1 MVSQEHESG
10 LRYLTEHN
18 MNKCNTTILK
28 KNALDI
34 AQLRHHDLNRTIIHT
49 PHARPLNSSPRIPP
63 QPMPQPS
70 TTNYRA
76 VFVVDATEISH
87 SRPPC

>member
-34 AQLRHHDLNRTIIHT
+34 AQLRHHDLDRTIIHT
-49 PHARPLNSSPRIPP
+49 PHGYHLARRTIAPCLSSMPRK
-63 QPMPQPS
+63 
-70 TTNYRA
+70 
-76 VFVVDATEISH
+76 
-87 SRPPC
+87 SRRVGRHVE